1 MRILNIQ
8 GDRQVAHLMDWI
20 LSGEGF
26 EVINV
31 READGAVDHNYPD
44 VIIINT
50 NMTLPEK
57 RACIDAL
64 RRLAPSAGIIDLS
77 FGAETPPYDT
87 GANGYLQKPFS
98 ADDLIARVRT
108 VGGERKGLF

>member
-8 GDRQVAHLMDWI
+8 GDPQVAHLMEWI
-20 LSGEGF
+20 LSEEGF

-31 READGAVDHNYPD
+31 SAPDGVDHQYPD

-57 RACIDAL
+57 RACIEAL
-64 RRLAPSAGIIDLS
+64 RRLAPAARIVDLA
-77 FGAETPPYDT
+77 FDAETPPYHS
-87 GANGYLQKPFS
+87 GANVYLQKPFS
-98 ADDLIARVRT
+98 ADDLIARVRMA
-108 VGGERKGLF
+108 GAGAGEA